1 MKNVSRLRIGSEGLA
16 DRSIFSFQFRFANVG
31 RVRAPARPGSSDRQ
45 CYARVGRGFA
55 EPCRGR

>member
-16 DRSIFSFQFRFANVG
+16 VFRFQFRFANVG